1 MGPLADGYP
10 WGMETLG
17 AADAEPRGPVDT
29 VVLDVDGTL
38 VDSNYHHTLA
48 WARAFAASGYD
59 VPLWRIHRSI
69 GMGGDRLVARLIGK
83 DAAAE
88 VGEDVA
94 AAWEKE
100 FDRLLPEI
108 RPLPHAKELL
118 QRLDERRVTV
128 VLASSGK
135 PQHTDHFIELLEA
148 REHIDDVARG
158 GEHTDSKPAPD
169 LIEKAVQEAGGSSP
183 MVIGDSVW
191 DAEAATRADAST
203 VALLTGGTGA
213 AELEAAG
220 ADTVCENIAAL
231 LGVLDDLLAGRPQE
245 NAGSTSRP

>member
-1 MGPLADGYP
+1 
-10 WGMETLG
+10 MEILG
-17 AADAEPRGPVDT
+17 VPDTEPRDPIDT

-69 GMGGDRLVARLIGK
+69 GMGSDRLVPRLIGEE
-83 DAAAE
+83 ATAH
-88 VGEDVA
+88 VGADVTSA
-94 AAWEKE
+94 GEEE

-118 QRLDERRVTV
+118 QRLDERPVTV

-135 PQHTDHFIELLEA
+135 PQHTRHFIDLLDA
-148 REHIDDVARG
+148 RHHIDDVARG

-169 LIEKAVQEAGGSSP
+169 LIEKAVLDAAGRSP
-183 MVIGDSVW
+183 MVVGDSVW
-191 DAEAATRADAST
+191 DAEAATRADALM
-203 VALLTGGTGA
+203 VGLLTGGTGA

-231 LGVLDDLLAGRPQE
+231 LEVLDDLLAGRPQE

>member
-1 MGPLADGYP
+1 MT
-10 WGMETLG
+10 TLG
-17 AADAEPRGPVDT
+17 GTDGPEPHAPIDT

-69 GMGGDRLVARLIGK
+69 GMGSDRLVPRLIGEEAADQVG
-83 DAAAE
+83 DA
-88 VGEDVA
+88 VTQ
-94 AAWEKE
+94 AWEEE
-100 FDRLLPEI
+100 FARLLPEI
-108 RPLPHAKELL
+108 RPLPHASDLL
-118 QRLDERRVTV
+118 ERLDARGVTV

-135 PQHTDHFIELLEA
+135 PEHTQHFIELLDA
-148 REHIDDVARG
+148 GDRIDDVARG
-158 GEHTDSKPAPD
+158 GDRTDSKPAPD
-169 LIEKAVQEAGGSSP
+169 LIEKAVAEAGGDSP
-183 MVIGDSVW
+183 MVVGDSVW
-191 DAEAATRADAST
+191 DAEAGTRAGALT
-203 VALLTGGTGA
+203 VALLTGGSGA

-231 LGVLDDLLAGRPQE
+231 LEVLDDLLAGRPQE